1 MKEPLVY
8 VILLTYNG
16 KKNLEYCLPSI
27 LKTKYSN
34 FKILLIDNASSDGSS
49 DYAKIN
55 FPKVKVMTLN
65 KNKGYAG
72 GNNVGIKYAL
82 RKGAKYII
90 LQNDDTLVDPRWIAE
105 GVRVME
111 SDPLTGMLDYDIVGK
126 FKAGSLKVFR
136 KKQKAL
142 KKIRVKNTRLIRGCC
157 LLVRSELFQSI
168 GMFDETFFAYGE
180 ESDLNHRALQAGYK
194 LKIINVPVFHHY
206 EGTFSKMK
214 LRASYLTMRNIIRL
228 AVKNY
233 NFFLII
239 KTTLFVF
246 NTALNPFKKVHNNRF
261 LKRLRPKNPLFNL
274 IILVPAVAWNI
285 IFLPHTLFLR
295 VIDEIKIRNTRR
307 KLKNLK

>member
-1 MKEPLVY
+1 MKGPLVY

-49 DYAKIN
+49 DYVKIN
-55 FPKVKVMTLN
+55 FPKISVVTLN

-72 GNNVGIKYAL
+72 GNNVGIKYAI

-90 LQNDDTLVDPRWIAE
+90 LQNDDTLVDPRWLAE
-105 GVRVME
+105 GVKVME
-111 SDPLTGMLDYDIVGK
+111 SDPVIGMLDYDIVGK

-142 KKIRVKNTRLIRGCC
+142 KKIKVKNTNLIRGCC
-157 LLVRSELFQSI
+157 LLVRSELFQNI

-180 ESDLNHRALQAGYK
+180 ESDLNYRVLQAGYK
-194 LKIINVPVFHHY
+194 LKIINVPVLHYY
-206 EGTFSKMK
+206 EGTFSKMR
-214 LRASYLTMRNIIRL
+214 LRASYLTMRNTMRQAI
-228 AVKNY
+228 KNY
-233 NFFLII
+233 NLFLMI
-239 KTTLFVF
+239 KTILFVL
-246 NTALNPFKKVHNNRF
+246 NVSLNPFKKVYNNRF
-261 LKRLRPKNPLFNL
+261 LMRLRPRNPLFNL
-274 IILVPAVAWNI
+274 LLLTPAILWNI

-295 VIDEIKIRNTRR
+295 IVDDVKIRNTRR
-307 KLKNLK
+307 KLKGL